1 MYILSIS
8 TQNIFSNFYQ
18 NTLFFNTNYQKNT
31 DFVKNTFNFDVKNGK
46 KSKNDL
52 KRAKNQLSHLVKH
65 RHK

>member
-31 DFVKNTFNFDVKNGK
+31 DFVKNTFNFDVKNDK

>member
-31 DFVKNTFNFDVKNGK
+31 DFVKNTFNFDVKNDK

-52 KRAKNQLSHLVKH
+52 KRAKNQFKPFSKT
-65 RHK
+65 